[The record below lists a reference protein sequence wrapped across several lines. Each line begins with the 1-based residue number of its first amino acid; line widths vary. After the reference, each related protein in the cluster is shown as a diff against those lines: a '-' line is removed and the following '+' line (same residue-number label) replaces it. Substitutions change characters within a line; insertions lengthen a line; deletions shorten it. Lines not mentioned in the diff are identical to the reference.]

1 MRRPDPRA
9 ARNTATLVVLLGG
22 CAVMAAVP
30 FLSMKTTENLMNR
43 DKALT
48 GTQVQRGPFMN
59 SGSKDVGRDPN
70 WKDGRFIGGGGGGG
84 GGNQR
89 DQ

>member
-48 GTQVQRGPFMN
+48 GTQGAYVAQRRSPSPHPTVQ
-59 SGSKDVGRDPN
+59 
-70 WKDGRFIGGGGGGG
+70 
-84 GGNQR
+84 
-89 DQ
+89 